1 MEFSPQQISYGIRKL
16 AKAPR
21 RILVIDDDASVGA
34 AIQAILGRHR
44 YQTVLA
50 SRASDGIQ
58 TLRQSH
64 FDLVMLDLFTPGL
77 NGLDALDRIRRD
89 FSIPVIVMSGFR
101 LRNSAQPTDYL
112 AIAAER
118 GATLCMRKPFTATE
132 LTEAVEWTT
141 SLRNPGERLV
151 VDGDR

>member
-1 MEFSPQQISYGIRKL
+1 MEFSPQQISNGIRKL

-34 AIQAILGRHR
+34 AIQPILGRHR

-64 FDLVMLDLFTPGL
+64 FDLVMLDPFMPGS
-77 NGLDALDRIRRD
+77 NGLDVLDHIRRD
-89 FSIPVIVMSGFR
+89 FSVPVIVMSGFR
-101 LRNSAQPTDYL
+101 LRSSAQPMDHL
-112 AIAAER
+112 AMAAER

-132 LTEAVEWTT
+132 LIEAVEWTT
-141 SLRNPGERLV
+141 SLRNPSERLV
-151 VDGDR
+151 R

>member
-1 MEFSPQQISYGIRKL
+1 MEFSPQQISNGIRKL

-64 FDLVMLDLFTPGL
+64 FDLVMLDPFMPGS
-77 NGLDALDRIRRD
+77 NGLDVLDHIRRD
-89 FSIPVIVMSGFR
+89 FSVPAIVMSGFR
-101 LRNSAQPTDYL
+101 LRSPAQPMDYL
-112 AIAAER
+112 AMAAER

-132 LTEAVEWTT
+132 LIEAVEWTT
-141 SLRNPGERLV
+141 SLRNPSERLV
-151 VDGDR
+151 R